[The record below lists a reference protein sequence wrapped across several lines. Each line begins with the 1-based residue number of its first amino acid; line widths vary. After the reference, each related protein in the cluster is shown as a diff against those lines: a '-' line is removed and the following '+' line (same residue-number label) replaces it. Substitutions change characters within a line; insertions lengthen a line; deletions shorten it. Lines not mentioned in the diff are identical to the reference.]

1 MSDRSRSRREREFEE
16 FAHARAAPL
25 YRSAWFFCGSHHQA
39 EDLVQETLAKVCAQW
54 HRPLLFQ
61 DATAHVE
68 PDVVT
73 LVRGSIDRGRHRR
86 RRRAAGGP
94 TVTTTPVTYAGTPMQ
109 RCMRFEADSG
119 RAWF

>member
-1 MSDRSRSRREREFEE
+1 
-16 FAHARAAPL
+16 
-25 YRSAWFFCGSHHQA
+25 
-39 EDLVQETLAKVCAQW
+39 
-54 HRPLLFQ
+54 LLFQ